1 MDTNSNVLSSVDN
14 YLLQDINGTYPR
26 RSHNQ
31 GTLLRDASLGRANH
45 IVALVPST
53 LLYCILPWN
62 NNVIDHEEETH
73 KVYMLGKYRHNETI
87 EVTKLVSFDVGIGAL
102 NSRANII
109 IEGENDRDRG
119 RPPKRDDRHRK
130 KDPLIGLK
138 ELEKGRAQRDGHVVG
153 LEIPMKARVKRL
165 KENLKVINTLHGQ
178 A

>member
-1 MDTNSNVLSSVDN
+1 MLDRHRKSLERGSKENKRENVDN

-73 KVYMLGKYRHNETI
+73 KVYML
-87 EVTKLVSFDVGIGAL
+87 GIGAL